1 MSRRDRSLYSRRQFG
16 QIALAGVP
24 IGLAFARGTAIL
36 AADSRVNGVRIG
48 VQSYSFRAM
57 PLDEAIQAMKDI
69 GLGEVELF
77 SGHVEPRPAGMGG
90 PPPSAAAPAP
100 GGPPAGAPPA
110 AGAAPPAAPTA
121 GAGAPPPAGPQGPP
135 AGGSR
140 PNPEAREAQRKW
152 RLSTPLD
159 HFTAIRKKFDAAGI
173 KIQSYN
179 LSFND
184 GFTDEEIDRGF
195 EMAKALGAGFITA
208 SATVSAAKRV
218 APFADKHKF
227 VVAMHNHSNLKDPNE
242 FATPE
247 SFATA
252 MSYSKFIKVNL
263 DIGHFIAANFDPIAY
278 IEKNHANITNLHLKD
293 RKKDQGANVPWGEGD
308 TPIKQ
313 VLQLLKKNKY
323 DIPANIEYEYKG
335 ADTVAE
341 VRKCLDYCRSA
352 LTT

>member
-1 MSRRDRSLYSRRQFG
+1 MSRKASLFSRREFG
-16 QIALAGVP
+16 RIALAGVP
-24 IGLAFARGTAIL
+24 ISIALGSRGLF

-48 VQSYSFRAM
+48 VQSYSFRTM
-57 PLDEAIQAMKDI
+57 SLDEAIRAMKDI

-77 SGHVEPRPAGMGG
+77 SGHVEPRPAGMAPRPPVPPPPPAPDASAPAAGG
-90 PPPSAAAPAP
+90 PPP
-100 GGPPAGAPPA
+100 PP
-110 AGAAPPAAPTA
+110 
-121 GAGAPPPAGPQGPP
+121 PPPAPTGGFRQSP
-135 AGGSR
+135 A
-140 PNPEAREAQRKW
+140 AREEQRKW
-152 RLSTPLD
+152 RLTTPLD
-159 HFTAIRKKFDAAGI
+159 HFTAVRKKFDAAGI

-184 GFTDEEIDRGF
+184 SFSDEEIDRGF
-195 EMAKALGAGFITA
+195 EMARALGAGFITA

-218 APFADKHKF
+218 APFADKHRF
-227 VVAMHNHSNLKDPNE
+227 VVAMHNHANLKDPNE

-263 DIGHFIAANFDPIAY
+263 DIGHFVAANFDPIAY
-278 IEKNHANITNLHLKD
+278 IEKHHASITNLHLKD
-293 RKKDQGANVPWGEGD
+293 RKKDQGANLPWGEGD

-313 VLQLLKKNKY
+313 VLQLLNKNKY

-341 VRKCLDYCRSA
+341 VRKCLDYCKSA